1 MHLVSSCICAV
12 QILGS
17 LRQLSCLVVSK
28 ADLEVTGV
36 AFSVRKLRKS
46 EHLEIQRIAS
56 NLIDKWKRAILS
68 EREALANIAIAQQQQ
83 QQQQRQQQEQPEQ
96 QREHQQHELEQIEQ
110 ADPAQG
116 QRIVLS

>member
-1 MHLVSSCICAV
+1 M

-68 EREALANIAIAQQQQ
+68 EREALNNIAMAQQQQQQQ
-83 QQQQRQQQEQPEQ
+83 QQQQRQPQELPEQ
-96 QREHQQHELEQIEQ
+96 QQQHQQHELQHIQQ
-110 ADPAQG
+110 AEPAQG

>member
-1 MHLVSSCICAV
+1 M

-17 LRQLSCLVVSK
+17 LRQLSCLMVSK

-46 EHLEIQRIAS
+46 EHLEVQRIAS

-68 EREALANIAIAQQQQ
+68 EREALNNIAIAQQQQ
-83 QQQQRQQQEQPEQ
+83 LSQ
-96 QREHQQHELEQIEQ
+96 QQHEAPPVAHAESARE
-110 ADPAQG
+110 
-116 QRIVLS
+116 QRIEIS

>member
-1 MHLVSSCICAV
+1 MLLQV
-12 QILGS
+12 LGS
-17 LRQLSCLVVSK
+17 LRQLSCLMVSK

-68 EREALANIAIAQQQQ
+68 EREALNNIAMAQQLLQQQQ
-83 QQQQRQQQEQPEQ
+83 AQQDP
-96 QREHQQHELEQIEQ
+96 
-110 ADPAQG
+110 PAQL
-116 QRIVLS
+116 QSVQDQQIVLT

>member
-1 MHLVSSCICAV
+1 MRVM

-17 LRQLSCLVVSK
+17 LRQLSCLMVSK

-46 EHLEIQRIAS
+46 EHLEVQRIAS

-68 EREALANIAIAQQQQ
+68 EREALNNIAMAQ
-83 QQQQRQQQEQPEQ
+83 QQQQRQQQQEAPPVAHAES
-96 QREHQQHELEQIEQ
+96 
-110 ADPAQG
+110 AQE
-116 QRIVLS
+116 QRIVIS

>member
-1 MHLVSSCICAV
+1 MVIYAL

-17 LRQLSCLVVSK
+17 LRQLSCLMVSK

-68 EREALANIAIAQQQQ
+68 EREALNNIAMAQQQQ
-83 QQQQRQQQEQPEQ
+83 QGNLQQQEQ
-96 QREHQQHELEQIEQ
+96 QREALQQQDLTQTQRAE
-110 ADPAQG
+110 PAQE
-116 QRIVLS
+116 QRFLLS

>member
-1 MHLVSSCICAV
+1 M

-68 EREALANIAIAQQQQ
+68 EREALANIAMA
-83 QQQQRQQQEQPEQ
+83 QQQQRQQQKQPERQ
-96 QREHQQHELEQIEQ
+96 QQHQQHELQRIEQ
-110 ADPAQG
+110 AEPAQE
-116 QRIVLS
+116 QRILLF

>member
-1 MHLVSSCICAV
+1 M
-12 QILGS
+12 
-17 LRQLSCLVVSK
+17 VSK

-68 EREALANIAIAQQQQ
+68 EREALNNIAMAQQQQ
-83 QQQQRQQQEQPEQ
+83 EQQQLHEQQQQQV
-96 QREHQQHELEQIEQ
+96 REHEQRQHLSQTDQVE
-110 ADPAQG
+110 PAHE

>member
-1 MHLVSSCICAV
+1 M

-17 LRQLSCLVVSK
+17 LRQLSCLMVSK

-46 EHLEIQRIAS
+46 EHLEVQRIAS

-68 EREALANIAIAQQQQ
+68 EREALNNIAIAQQQQ
-83 QQQQRQQQEQPEQ
+83 LSQQQQEAPPVAHAESAQEQ
-96 QREHQQHELEQIEQ
+96 RIE
-110 ADPAQG
+110 
-116 QRIVLS
+116 IS